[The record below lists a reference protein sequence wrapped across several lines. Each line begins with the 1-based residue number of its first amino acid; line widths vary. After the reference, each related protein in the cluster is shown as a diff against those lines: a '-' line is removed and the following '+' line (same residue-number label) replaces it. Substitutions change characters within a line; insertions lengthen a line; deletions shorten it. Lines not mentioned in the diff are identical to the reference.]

1 MDFRSRASSPCEE
14 GRLRKLT
21 LIRLAVATL
30 VVIAAIMV
38 RQYDDQLVSVVAL
51 YGLLGMLYLSTVMVY
66 AGFWFGMSF
75 RSLLWTQIVTDIV
88 VLTMIMHF
96 SGGSNSYF
104 TILFILPILV
114 AGVYLQLFGG
124 IAAAVL
130 ATSIYILYTSLEVTG
145 NLPFS
150 GDDWI
155 VSQKDINRLLVKSYL
170 HTIVFMLAGIVSG
183 YVSKRFLSRG
193 EELAETER
201 ELKSVRLS
209 TDSILSNMSSGL
221 VVTNMEGMILA
232 VNPAALEILGFES
245 DEHVEG
251 RNIRELKPFLSKL
264 VSELEL
270 AIESGIPR
278 KRGEIQI
285 ENRNGA
291 ILPLGLSISLL
302 RDEKGEAKGGIVL
315 FQDLAEVHRMREKVR
330 QADKMAAIGR
340 LSASIAHEIRAPL
353 ASICGSIEMLNGE
366 LELSGENRDLMD
378 LIMKES
384 DRLDNIIT
392 DFLEFARMK
401 RPALSSI
408 DIEKCLKEVVM
419 LLRHSSIQKKRV
431 SIDIECGCPGTRILA
446 DDEQIRQVFL
456 NIMINACEAVEPH
469 GKLSIAIADVHTQLD
484 EERTEEN
491 CIRIDFENDGPPI
504 PADVL
509 PRLFEPFFTT
519 KEGGTGLG
527 LAIAARII
535 ESHRGQIKVESS
547 EGSTTLFSVF
557 IPVLAEQLEQ
567 ECPEGIEVLQT
578 FACI

>member
-1 MDFRSRASSPCEE
+1 MDFRSRASSPLDE

-38 RQYDDQLVSVVAL
+38 QQYDDQLVSVVAL
-51 YGLLGMLYLSTVMVY
+51 YALLGMLYLSTGMLYV
-66 AGFWFGMSF
+66 GFWLGMSF

-104 TILFILPILV
+104 TILYIIPILL

-124 IAAAVL
+124 LGAAVL
-130 ATSIYILYTSLEVTG
+130 ATSIYILYTSLEVSG
-145 NLPFS
+145 NMPFS
-150 GDDWI
+150 GGEWI
-155 VSQKDINRLLVKSYL
+155 ASKRDIYRLLVKSYL
-170 HTIVFMLAGIVSG
+170 HAIVFVLAGMVSG

-193 EELAETER
+193 EKLAEREE
-201 ELKSVRLS
+201 ELKHVRLS
-209 TDSILSNMSSGL
+209 TDSILKNMSSGL
-221 VVTNMEGMILA
+221 IVTNMEGAVLA
-232 VNPAALEILGFES
+232 LNPAALSILGLDPEA
-245 DEHVEG
+245 DIVG
-251 RNIRELKPFLSKL
+251 KNIRDLGPHLSKL

-270 AIESGIPR
+270 AIETGTPR
-278 KRGEIQI
+278 RRGEIQI
-285 ENRNGA
+285 ESTSGS
-291 ILPLGLSISLL
+291 ILPLGLSISIL
-302 RDEKGEAKGGIVL
+302 RDEEGEEQGGIIL
-315 FQDLAEVHRMREKVR
+315 FQNLAEVHRMREKVR

-353 ASICGSIEMLNGE
+353 ASICGSIEMLRGE
-366 LELSGENRDLMD
+366 LDLSGENKELMD

-392 DFLEFARMK
+392 EFLEFARMK
-401 RPALSSI
+401 RPAFSSI
-408 DIEKCLKEVVM
+408 DVEKCLGEVVT
-419 LLRHSSIQKKRV
+419 LLKHSFLLEKKV
-431 SIDIECGCPGTRILA
+431 DMEIECGCPGARVLA

-456 NIMINACEAVEPH
+456 NIVMNACEAMEES
-469 GKLSIAIADVHTQLD
+469 GTLFIRLYDVQTQLEEEGV
-484 EERTEEN
+484 EER

-504 PADVL
+504 PVDVL
-509 PRLFEPFFTT
+509 PHLFEPFFTT

-547 EGSTTLFSVF
+547 QGSATVFSIF
-557 IPVLAEQLEQ
+557 IPVRAELLEQ
-567 ECPEGIEVLQT
+567 DYPENPELVQT

>member
-1 MDFRSRASSPCEE
+1 MDFRSRASSPSDE

-30 VVIAAIMV
+30 VVIGAIMV
-38 RQYDDQLVSVVAL
+38 QQYDDQFVSVVAL
-51 YGLLGMLYLSTVMVY
+51 YGLLGMLYLSTVAVY
-66 AGFWFGMSF
+66 VGFWIGMSF
-75 RSLLWTQIVTDIV
+75 RSILWTQIVTDIV
-88 VLTMIMHF
+88 VLAMIMHF
-96 SGGSNSYF
+96 SGGSSSYF

-150 GDDWI
+150 GGDWV
-155 VSQKDINRLLVKSYL
+155 VSHNDINRLLVKSYL
-170 HTIVFMLAGIVSG
+170 HTIVFALAGILSG

-193 EELAETER
+193 EELAERER

-209 TDSILSNMSSGL
+209 TDSILNNMSSGL
-221 VVTNMEGMILA
+221 VVTNMEGRILA
-232 VNPAALEILGFES
+232 VNPAALEILGFEP
-245 DEHVEG
+245 DEQIEG
-251 RNIRELKPFLSKL
+251 RNIRELKPFMSKL
-264 VSELEL
+264 VNELEL
-270 AIESGIPR
+270 AIETGTPR

-285 ENRNGA
+285 ENRHGA
-291 ILPLGLSISLL
+291 ILPLGLSISIL
-302 RDEKGEAKGGIVL
+302 RDEKGDEKGGIVL
-315 FQDLAEVHRMREKVR
+315 FQDLAEVHRMREKIR

-353 ASICGSIEMLNGE
+353 ASICGSIEMLRGE
-366 LELSGENRDLMD
+366 LELSGENKELMD

-408 DIEKCLKEVVM
+408 EVEKCLREVVT
-419 LLRHSSIQKKRV
+419 LLRHSSIQEKGV
-431 SIDIECGCPGTRILA
+431 SIDIECRCPGARILA

-456 NIMINACEAVEPH
+456 NIIINACEAMDLH
-469 GKLSIAIADVHTQLD
+469 GELSVAITEVATQLD
-484 EERTEEN
+484 EERAEES

-504 PADVL
+504 PIDVL

-519 KEGGTGLG
+519 KEAGTGLG

-535 ESHRGQIKVESS
+535 ESHRGQIKVESR
-547 EGSTTLFSVF
+547 EGSPTLFSVF
-557 IPVLAEQLEQ
+557 IPVTGRGAEQED
-567 ECPEGIEVLQT
+567 PEGMEIVQT

>member
-1 MDFRSRASSPCEE
+1 MDFLSRASSPCEE

-38 RQYDDQLVSVVAL
+38 RQYDDQFVSVVAL
-51 YGLLGMLYLSTVMVY
+51 YGLLGMLYLSTMAVY
-66 AGFWFGMSF
+66 VGFWVGMSF

-88 VLTMIMHF
+88 VLAMIMHF

-104 TILFILPILV
+104 AILLILPILV

-130 ATSIYILYTSLEVTG
+130 ATSMYILYTSLEVTG

-150 GDDWI
+150 AGDWI
-155 VSQKDINRLLVKSYL
+155 VSQREINRLLVKSYL
-170 HTIVFMLAGIVSG
+170 HTIVFVLAGMVSG
-183 YVSKRFLSRG
+183 YVSRRFLSRG
-193 EELAETER
+193 EELAERER

-221 VVTNMEGMILA
+221 IVTNMDGRILA
-232 VNPAALEILGFES
+232 VNPAALEILGFETG
-245 DEHVEG
+245 EQVEG
-251 RNIRELKPFLSKL
+251 RNIREMKDFLSNL
-264 VSELEL
+264 VSELDL
-270 AIESGIPR
+270 VIETGIPR

-285 ENRNGA
+285 KNRNGA
-291 ILPLGLSISLL
+291 ILPLGLSISIL
-302 RDEKGEAKGGIVL
+302 RDDKGEAKGGIVL

-353 ASICGSIEMLNGE
+353 ASICGSIEMLKGE
-366 LELSGENRDLMD
+366 LELSGENRELMD
-378 LIMKES
+378 LILKES

-401 RPALSSI
+401 KPAFSSI
-408 DIEKCLKEVVM
+408 DVEKCLKEVVM
-419 LLRHSSIQKKRV
+419 LLRHSSIQEKNI
-431 SIDIECGCPGTRILA
+431 SIDIECACPGARILA

-456 NIMINACEAVEPH
+456 NIMINACEAMEPH
-469 GKLSIAIADVHTQLD
+469 GTLSIAIGNVRAQLD

-491 CIRIDFENDGPPI
+491 CIRIDFENDGSPI

-535 ESHRGQIKVESS
+535 ESHRGQIKVDSPKGSS
-547 EGSTTLFSVF
+547 TVFSVF
-557 IPVLAEQLEQ
+557 IPVMSRQLEP
-567 ECPEGIEVLQT
+567 ECPEEIEILQT

>member
-30 VVIAAIMV
+30 VVIGAIMV
-38 RQYDDQLVSVVAL
+38 QQYDDQFVSVVAL

-66 AGFWFGMSF
+66 VGFWVGMPF
-75 RSLLWTQIVTDIV
+75 RGILWTQIVTDIV
-88 VLTMIMHF
+88 VLAMIMHF
-96 SGGSNSYF
+96 SGGSASYF

-130 ATSIYILYTSLEVTG
+130 ATSIYILYTSLEATG

-150 GDDWI
+150 AGEWV
-155 VSQKDINRLLVKSYL
+155 VSHKEINRLLVKSYL
-170 HTIVFMLAGIVSG
+170 HTIVFMLAGMVSG

-193 EELAETER
+193 EELAERER
-201 ELKSVRLS
+201 ELESVRLS
-209 TDSILSNMSSGL
+209 TDSILNNMSSGL
-221 VVTNMEGMILA
+221 VVTDMEGRILA
-232 VNPAALEILGFES
+232 VNPAALDILGFDP
-245 DEHVEG
+245 DEQIEG
-251 RNIRELKPFLSKL
+251 KNIRELKPFMKNL
-264 VSELEL
+264 VGELEI
-270 AIESGIPR
+270 AIETGKPR
-278 KRGEIQI
+278 KRGEIQV
-285 ENRNGA
+285 ENRRGESV
-291 ILPLGLSISLL
+291 PLGLSISIL
-302 RDEKGEAKGGIVL
+302 RDERGEEKGGIVL
-315 FQDLAEVHRMREKVR
+315 FQDLAEVHRMREKIR

-353 ASICGSIEMLNGE
+353 ASICGSIEMLKGE
-366 LELSGENRDLMD
+366 LELSGENEELME

-384 DRLDNIIT
+384 DRLDNIIS

-408 DIEKCLKEVVM
+408 DVEKCLKEVVM
-419 LLRHSSIQKKRV
+419 LLRHSSMQKKR
-431 SIDIECGCPGTRILA
+431 IAMDIECGCPGVRILA

-456 NIMINACEAVEPH
+456 NIMINACEALEPH
-469 GKLSIAIADVHTQLD
+469 GTISIAITEEKTQID
-484 EERTEEN
+484 EEGIVEQF
-491 CIRIDFENDGPPI
+491 IRVDFENDGPPI

-509 PRLFEPFFTT
+509 PHLFEPFFTT

-547 EGSTTLFSVF
+547 EGSSTLFSVF
-557 IPVLAEQLEQ
+557 IPVQCAQPEQ
-567 ECPEGIEVLQT
+567 EYSERIEVLQT

>member
-30 VVIAAIMV
+30 VVIGAIMV
-38 RQYDDQLVSVVAL
+38 RQYDDQFVSVVAL

-75 RSLLWTQIVTDIV
+75 RSILWTQIVTDIV
-88 VLTMIMHF
+88 VLAMIMHF
-96 SGGSNSYF
+96 SGGSSSYF

-150 GDDWI
+150 SGDWF
-155 VSQKDINRLLVKSYL
+155 VSHRDINRLLVKSYL
-170 HTIVFMLAGIVSG
+170 HTIVFALAGILSG

-209 TDSILSNMSSGL
+209 TDSILTNMSSGL
-221 VVTNMEGMILA
+221 VVTDMEGRMLA
-232 VNPAALEILGFES
+232 VNPAALEILGFEP
-245 DEHVEG
+245 DEQIEG
-251 RNIRELKPFLSKL
+251 RNIRELEPFLSKL
-264 VSELEL
+264 VNELEL
-270 AIESGIPR
+270 AIETGTPR

-285 ENRNGA
+285 ENRNGTV
-291 ILPLGLSISLL
+291 LPLGLSISIL
-302 RDEKGEAKGGIVL
+302 RDEKGEEKGGIVL

-353 ASICGSIEMLNGE
+353 ASICGSIEMLRGE
-366 LELSGENRDLMD
+366 LDLSGENRELMD

-401 RPALSSI
+401 KPTLSSI
-408 DIEKCLKEVVM
+408 DVEKCLREVVT
-419 LLRHSSIQKKRV
+419 LLRHSPIQEKRISIEV
-431 SIDIECGCPGTRILA
+431 ECRCPAARILA

-456 NIMINACEAVEPH
+456 NIMINACEAMGPR
-469 GKLSIAIADVHTQLD
+469 GLLSVAVTEVTTLLD
-484 EERTEEN
+484 EERVEEN

-535 ESHRGQIKVESS
+535 ESHGGQIKVESR
-547 EGSTTLFSVF
+547 EGSSTLFSVF
-557 IPVLAEQLEQ
+557 IPVTGQGAEQEN
-567 ECPEGIEVLQT
+567 PEGIEELQT

>member
-1 MDFRSRASSPCEE
+1 MDFRSRASSPSEE

-21 LIRLAVATL
+21 LIRLVVATL

-38 RQYDDQLVSVVAL
+38 QQYDDQFVSVVAL
-51 YGLLGMLYLSTVMVY
+51 YGLLGMLYLSTGMVY
-66 AGFWFGMSF
+66 VGFWAGMSF
-75 RSLLWTQIVTDIV
+75 RALLWTQIFIDIV
-88 VLTMIMHF
+88 VLTMIMHY
-96 SGGSNSYF
+96 SGGSNSFF
-104 TILFILPILV
+104 TILYVLPILV

-124 IAAAVL
+124 LAAAVL
-130 ATSIYILYTSLEVTG
+130 ATSIYILYTSLEVSG

-150 GDDWI
+150 GGEWI
-155 VSQKDINRLLVKSYL
+155 VSQRNIYRLLVKSYL
-170 HTIVFMLAGIVSG
+170 HTIVFMLAGMVSG

-193 EELAETER
+193 EELAERER

-209 TDSILSNMSSGL
+209 TDSILNNMSSGL
-221 VVTNMEGMILA
+221 VVTDMEGNILA
-232 VNPAALEILGFES
+232 VNPAALEILGLDPGETI
-245 DEHVEG
+245 EG
-251 RNIRELKPFLSKL
+251 MNMREMKPFLSKL
-264 VSELEL
+264 VSELEI
-270 AIESGIPR
+270 AIETGTPR
-278 KRGEIQI
+278 RRGEIRV
-285 ENRNGA
+285 ENRSGTM
-291 ILPLGLSISLL
+291 LPLGLSISIL
-302 RDEKGEAKGGIVL
+302 RDEKGEEKGGIVL

-353 ASICGSIEMLNGE
+353 ASICGSIEMLRGE
-366 LELSGENRDLMD
+366 LELSGENRELMD

-401 RPALSSI
+401 KPALSSI
-408 DIEKCLKEVVM
+408 DVEKCLKEVVM
-419 LLRHSSIQKKRV
+419 LLRHSSIHKKRV
-431 SIDIECGCPGTRILA
+431 AMDIECGCPGARILA

-456 NIMINACEAVEPH
+456 NIVINACEAMEPH
-469 GKLSIAIADVHTQLD
+469 GTLSIRITDVNTQLD
-484 EERTEEN
+484 EEGVEED

-504 PADVL
+504 AVEVL

-535 ESHRGQIKVESS
+535 ESHKGQIKVESS
-547 EGSTTLFSVF
+547 VGSSTVFSVF
-557 IPVLAEQLEQ
+557 IPVRIEQLE
-567 ECPEGIEVLQT
+567 EEYPERIEVLQT

>member
-38 RQYDDQLVSVVAL
+38 QQYDDQLVSVVAL
-51 YGLLGMLYLSTVMVY
+51 YGLLGMLYLSTGMVY
-66 AGFWFGMSF
+66 VGFWLGMSF
-75 RSLLWTQIVTDIV
+75 RSILWTQIFTDIV
-88 VLTMIMHF
+88 VLTMIMHY

-104 TILFILPILV
+104 TILYILPILV

-124 IAAAVL
+124 LAAALL
-130 ATSIYILYTSLEVTG
+130 ATSIYILYTSLEVSG

-150 GDDWI
+150 GGEWM
-155 VSQKDINRLLVKSYL
+155 VSHRNIHKLLVKSYL
-170 HTIVFMLAGIVSG
+170 HTIVFMLAGMVSG

-193 EELAETER
+193 EELLERER
-201 ELKSVRLS
+201 ELENVRLS
-209 TDSILSNMSSGL
+209 TDSILKNMSSGL
-221 VVTNMEGMILA
+221 VVTDMDGRILA
-232 VNPAALEILGFES
+232 VNPAALEILGLEK
-245 DEHVEG
+245 DGNIEG
-251 RNIRELKPFLSKL
+251 KNIEELKPFLSKL
-264 VSELEL
+264 VGELEL
-270 AIESGIPR
+270 AIETGLPR
-278 KRGEIQI
+278 RRGEIQI
-285 ENRNGA
+285 ENKRGA
-291 ILPLGLSISLL
+291 ILPLGLSISIL
-302 RDEKGEAKGGIVL
+302 RDDKGEEKGGIVL

-353 ASICGSIEMLNGE
+353 ASICGSIEMLRGE
-366 LELSGENRDLMD
+366 LELSGENRELMD

-401 RPALSSI
+401 KPALSSI
-408 DIEKCLKEVVM
+408 DVEKCLREVVM
-419 LLRHSSIQKKRV
+419 LLRHSSSQKKRV
-431 SIDIECGCPGTRILA
+431 TMDIECGCPGARILA

-456 NIMINACEAVEPH
+456 NIVINACEAMEPH
-469 GKLSIAIADVHTQLD
+469 GKLSIRIRDINTQLD
-484 EERTEEN
+484 EEGIEEE

-504 PADVL
+504 PFDVL
-509 PRLFEPFFTT
+509 SRLFEPFFTT

-547 EGSTTLFSVF
+547 EGSSTIFSVY
-557 IPVLAEQLEQ
+557 IPVRAERLEQ
-567 ECPEGIEVLQT
+567 ENPEQIEVLQT

>member
-1 MDFRSRASSPCEE
+1 MDFRSRASSPHEE

-30 VVIAAIMV
+30 VVVAAIMV

-51 YGLLGMLYLSTVMVY
+51 YGLLGMLYLSTGIFYV
-66 AGFWFGMSF
+66 GFWLGMSF
-75 RSLLWTQIVTDIV
+75 RSLLWTQIITDIV

-96 SGGSNSYF
+96 SGGSSSYF
-104 TILFILPILV
+104 TILYIIPILL

-124 IAAAVL
+124 LAAAML
-130 ATSIYILYTSLEVTG
+130 ATSIYILYTSLEMSG

-150 GDDWI
+150 GEKWI
-155 VSQKDINRLLVKSYL
+155 VSQTNIYRLLVKSYL

-183 YVSKRFLSRG
+183 YVSKRFLTRG
-193 EELAETER
+193 EKLAEREQ
-201 ELKSVRLS
+201 ELKSVKLS
-209 TDSILSNMSSGL
+209 TDSILNNMSSGL
-221 VVTNMEGMILA
+221 VVTNMEGVILA
-232 VNPAALEILGFES
+232 VNPAALTILGLDS
-245 DEHVEG
+245 DEDMEG

-270 AIESGIPR
+270 AIESGTPR
-278 KRGEIQI
+278 RRGEIEV

-291 ILPLGLSISLL
+291 ILPLGLSISIL
-302 RDEKGEAKGGIVL
+302 RDEKGEEKGGIVL

-330 QADKMAAIGR
+330 QADKLAAIGR

-353 ASICGSIEMLNGE
+353 ASICGSIEMLKGE
-366 LELSGENRDLMD
+366 LDLSGENRELMD

-401 RPALSSI
+401 KPALSSL
-408 DIEKCLKEVVM
+408 DVEKCLGEIVM
-419 LLRHSSIQKKRV
+419 LLKHSFMQKKRISMEV
-431 SIDIECGCPGTRILA
+431 ECGCPGARILA

-456 NIMINACEAVEPH
+456 NIVINACEAMEAH
-469 GKLSIAIADVHTQLD
+469 GRLSIRVTDVDTQLD
-484 EERTEEN
+484 EEGIEEK

-504 PADVL
+504 PVDVM

-535 ESHRGQIKVESS
+535 ESHKGLIKVESS
-547 EGSTTLFSVF
+547 ESSPTVFSVF
-557 IPVLAEQLEQ
+557 IPVRAEVLEQ
-567 ECPEGIEVLQT
+567 EIPEKIELLQT